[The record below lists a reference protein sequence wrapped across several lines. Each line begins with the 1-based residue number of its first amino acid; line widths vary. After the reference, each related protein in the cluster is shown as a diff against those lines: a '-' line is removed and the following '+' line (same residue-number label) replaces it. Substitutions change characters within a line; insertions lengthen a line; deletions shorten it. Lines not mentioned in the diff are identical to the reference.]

1 MSAMRRLVRQTAKA
15 KSYKKSGTTD
25 MFEFFFKKIWRERL
39 LHPASVNKYGK
50 IGACKKGHKP
60 KFSRA

>member
-1 MSAMRRLVRQTAKA
+1 MSAFRRLARQTAKA

-25 MFEFFFKKIWRERL
+25 MFEFFFTKIWRERVG
-39 LHPASVNKYGK
+39 HPASINKYSG
-50 IGACKKGHKP
+50 GGPCKKGHKP